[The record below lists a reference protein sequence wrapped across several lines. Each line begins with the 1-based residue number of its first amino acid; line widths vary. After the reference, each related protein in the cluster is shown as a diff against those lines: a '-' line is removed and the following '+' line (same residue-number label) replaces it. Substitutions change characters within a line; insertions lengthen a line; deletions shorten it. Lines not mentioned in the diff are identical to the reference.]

1 MKVSTQAL
9 HFNADSTLIHFVEQ
23 KLEKLDKFFGDIID
37 ASVVLKLDNNS
48 GKRKDKVTEV
58 KMILPG
64 CVLYVKET
72 SKTFESSVDGAVF
85 ALSSQLSKY
94 KYKRMRSRRA

>member
-9 HFNADSTLIHFVEQ
+9 HFKADSKLITFVEKKLA
-23 KLEKLDKFFGDIID
+23 KLERFFGGIID
-37 ASVVLKLDNNS
+37 ANVVLKLENNT
-48 GKRKDKVTEV
+48 GKIKGKVTEV

-72 SKTFESSVDGAVF
+72 SQTFESSVDGAVF
-85 ALSSQLSKY
+85 ALSNQLSKY
-94 KYKRMRSRRA
+94 KYRRMRR